1 MKRIRR
7 LRDLDQVPVSTSWD
21 AVRSTEPTGGEAPS
35 HAPSRGRRA
44 VVIAVAFGLF
54 AASVGVFLF
63 SWGDDAPAPVV
74 GSPAPGEPAA
84 RSLTVFCTEDGTAV
98 SADKVA
104 LGPEGVAVTVE
115 NPDEVASLVLFRD
128 PEDPE
133 GSAGMD
139 LGRKPEQ
146 EGAFSLRPGGW
157 LVGCFS
163 SDAPSITLADIPVTE
178 YPAAFEVV
186 DPNGNWARIQDAS
199 TCGGPLPDPAVTAG
213 EDASL
218 AGPLSGQLLLSTRDD
233 RTGATS
239 FVSVNA
245 DGSAAQRL
253 FPDLAVDEAAFSPDG
268 SRVALVISDSDGD
281 PTVTYAA
288 LEDSEIYVANADGS
302 GLTRL
307 TDNQRSDDLVHW
319 TPDGTLISFRSNRGK
334 NLSLYTMHPDGS
346 NVQQITPDTWIADAH
361 DWSSYDGSLVFSG
374 EDERATTRG
383 CADNEIS
390 LLGHDGVITSLTD
403 DEWYDQSPSWSP
415 DGSRIVYAVSDQSDY
430 AWEIFTMN
438 ADGSDQQRI
447 TDHPG
452 YDMGPVWSPDGSML
466 AFTSDRFR
474 GPESNGE
481 DQSGL
486 PYVMNADGSGV
497 RLLFTE
503 EQLAGMGI
511 DPSASVSVEDWR
523 A

>member
-7 LRDLDQVPVSTSWD
+7 LHDLDQVPVTTSWD
-21 AVRSTEPTGGEAPS
+21 AVRATEPIDEEAPL

-63 SWGDDAPAPVV
+63 TWGDDAPSQVAV
-74 GSPAPGEPAA
+74 SPSPGETDVAT
-84 RSLTVFCTEDGTAV
+84 SLTIMCADGGAKV
-98 SADKVA
+98 SAPTVA
-104 LGPEGVAVTVE
+104 LGQEGVLLTIE
-115 NPDEVASLVLFRD
+115 NPAGATYVAMRD
-128 PEDPE
+128 PKA
-133 GSAGMD
+133 AGRSIGLEISDALSDRAVVEM
-139 LGRKPEQ
+139 Q
-146 EGAFSLRPGGW
+146 PGQW
-157 LVGCFS
+157 IVGCFS
-163 SDAPSITLADIPVTE
+163 IKTFAGAEVPVSE

-186 DPNGNWARIQDAS
+186 DPYGNWAAIQEGN
-199 TCGGPLPDPAVTAG
+199 TCGGPLPDPAGTVG

-218 AGPLSGQLLLSTRDD
+218 AGPLSGRVLLSARDD
-233 RTGATS
+233 RTGAIS

-245 DGSAAQRL
+245 DGSDAQPL
-253 FPDLAVDEAAFSPDG
+253 FPDLGASEVAFSPDG
-268 SRVALVISDSDGD
+268 SRVALVINDSDGD

-319 TPDGTLISFRSNRGK
+319 TPDGTLLSFRSNRGK
-334 NLSLYTMHPDGS
+334 TLSLYTMRPDGS
-346 NVQQITPDTWIADAH
+346 TVQQVTPDAWIADAH

-374 EDERATTRG
+374 DRRATPQG
-383 CADNEIS
+383 CSDNEVS
-390 LLGHDGVITSLTD
+390 LLGHDGVISPLTD

-415 DGSRIVYAVSDQSDY
+415 DGSRIAYAVSDQSDY

-438 ADGSDQQRI
+438 ADGSDQRRI
-447 TDHPG
+447 TDYAG

-474 GPESNGE
+474 GPDARGE

-497 RLLFTE
+497 RPLFTE
-503 EQLAGMGI
+503 EQLTGMGI
-511 DPSASVSVEDWR
+511 DPNASVSVEDWR

>member
-21 AVRSTEPTGGEAPS
+21 AVRATEPTDADAPL

-63 SWGDDAPAPVV
+63 TWGDDAPAPVV
-74 GSPAPGEPAA
+74 GSPAPGETDAA
-84 RSLTVFCTEDGTAV
+84 TSLTITCDDGGAKV
-98 SADKVA
+98 SAPTVA
-104 LGPEGVAVTVE
+104 LGSEGVALTIE
-115 NPDEVASLVLFRD
+115 NPAGDTFVAIRD
-128 PEDPE
+128 PQNPDQ
-133 GSAGMD
+133 S
-139 LGRKPEQ
+139 LGLEVGPDGR
-146 EGAFSLRPGGW
+146 GATSFPMAPGPW
-157 LVGCFS
+157 IVGCFS
-163 SDAPSITLADIPVTE
+163 VQTFTSAEVPVSE
-178 YPAAFEVV
+178 YPATFEVV
-186 DPNGNWARIQDAS
+186 DPDGNWRHIQEVA
-199 TCGGPLPDPAVTAG
+199 TCGGPLPDPAGTAG

-218 AGPLSGQLLLSTRDD
+218 AGPMSGQILLSARDD
-233 RTGATS
+233 RTGATT

-245 DGSAAQRL
+245 DGSGAQRL
-253 FPDLAVDEAAFSPDG
+253 FPDLAVDEATFSPDG
-268 SRVALVISDSDGD
+268 SLVALVISDSDGD
-281 PTVTYAA
+281 PTVTNAA

-307 TDNQRSDDLVHW
+307 TDNQRADDLVHW

-334 NLSLYTMHPDGS
+334 TLSLYTMRPDGS
-346 NVQQITPDTWIADAH
+346 NVQQITPDTRIADAH

-374 EDERATTRG
+374 EDERAATQG
-383 CADNEIS
+383 CFDNEIL
-390 LLGHDGVITSLTD
+390 LLGHDGVITPLTD
-403 DEWYDQSPSWSP
+403 DEWYDQSPTWSP

-438 ADGSDQQRI
+438 ADGSDQRRI

-452 YDMGPVWSPDGSML
+452 YDMGARWSPDGTMI

-474 GPESNGE
+474 GPDTKGE

-486 PYVMNADGSGV
+486 PYAMNADGSGV
-497 RLLFTE
+497 RALFTE
-503 EQLAGMGI
+503 EQLGAMGI
-511 DPSASVSVEDWR
+511 ARNASVSVEDWR

>member
-21 AVRSTEPTGGEAPS
+21 AVRATEPTDAEAPS
-35 HAPSRGRRA
+35 RAPSRGRRA

-63 SWGDDAPAPVV
+63 TWGDDVPAPVV
-74 GSPAPGEPAA
+74 GSPAPGETDAA
-84 RSLTVFCTEDGTAV
+84 TTLTITCADGGARV
-98 SADKVA
+98 SAPTVA
-104 LGPEGVAVTVE
+104 LGTEGVSLTIA
-115 NPDEVASLVLFRD
+115 NPAGETYVAMRD
-128 PEDPE
+128 PEE
-133 GSAGMD
+133 AGRNIGLEIGDALSPRSVIAMQP
-139 LGRKPEQ
+139 GR
-146 EGAFSLRPGGW
+146 W
-157 LVGCFS
+157 IVGCFS
-163 SDAPSITLADIPVTE
+163 IQTFTSAEVPVSA

-186 DPNGNWARIQDAS
+186 DPDGNWAGIQEAN
-199 TCGGPLPDPAVTAG
+199 TCGGPLSPPTETAG
-213 EDASL
+213 ADAEL
-218 AGPLSGQLLLSTRDD
+218 AGPLLGQILLSTRDD

-245 DGSAAQRL
+245 DGSGAQRL
-253 FPDLAVDEAAFSPDG
+253 FPDLAVDEATFSPDG

-334 NLSLYTMHPDGS
+334 NLSLYTMRPDGS
-346 NVQQITPDTWIADAH
+346 NVQQLTPDTWSADAH

-374 EDERATTRG
+374 ADERNQPAG
-383 CADNEIS
+383 CSDNEIN
-390 LLGHDGVITSLTD
+390 LLSPPGVFTPLTD
-403 DEWYDQSPSWSP
+403 DEWYDQSPTWSP
-415 DGSRIVYAVSDQSDY
+415 DGSRIAYAVSDQSDY

-438 ADGSDQQRI
+438 ADGSDQRRV
-447 TDHPG
+447 TDYPG

-474 GPESNGE
+474 GPDARGE

-503 EQLAGMGI
+503 EQLGAMGI
-511 DPSASVSVEDWR
+511 DPNASVSVEDWR

>member
-21 AVRSTEPTGGEAPS
+21 AVRSTEPTGGEAPP

-54 AASVGVFLF
+54 AASIGVFLF
-63 SWGDDAPAPVV
+63 TWGDDAPAPVV
-74 GSPAPGEPAA
+74 GSPAPGQTDAA
-84 RSLTVFCTEDGTAV
+84 TSLTISCDVGGATV
-98 SADKVA
+98 SAPTVA
-104 LGPEGVAVTVE
+104 LGSEGVALTIE
-115 NPDEVASLVLFRD
+115 NPAGVETFVAMRD
-128 PEDPE
+128 PQNPDQ
-133 GSAGMD
+133 S
-139 LGRKPEQ
+139 LGLEVGPDGR
-146 EGAFSLRPGGW
+146 GATSFPMAPGPW
-157 LVGCFS
+157 IVGCFS
-163 SDAPSITLADIPVTE
+163 VETYTSAEAPVSA
-178 YPAAFEVV
+178 YGAAFDVV
-186 DPNGNWARIQDAS
+186 DPDDNWGHIQEVA
-199 TCGGPLPDPAVTAG
+199 TCGGPLPDPAGTAG
-213 EDASL
+213 ADADL
-218 AGPLSGQLLLSTRDD
+218 AAPLSGQIILSARDD

-239 FVSVNA
+239 FVSVAA
-245 DGSAAQRL
+245 DGSGAQRL
-253 FPDLAVDEAAFSPDG
+253 FPDLAAEQVVFSPDG

-307 TDNQRSDDLVHW
+307 TDNQRSDGLVHW

-403 DEWYDQSPSWSP
+403 DEWYDQSPTWSP
-415 DGSRIVYAVSDQSDY
+415 DGSRIAYAVSDQSDY

-438 ADGSDQQRI
+438 ADGSDQRRI

-452 YDMGPVWSPDGSML
+452 YDMGPVWSPDGAML

-474 GPESNGE
+474 GPDTKGE